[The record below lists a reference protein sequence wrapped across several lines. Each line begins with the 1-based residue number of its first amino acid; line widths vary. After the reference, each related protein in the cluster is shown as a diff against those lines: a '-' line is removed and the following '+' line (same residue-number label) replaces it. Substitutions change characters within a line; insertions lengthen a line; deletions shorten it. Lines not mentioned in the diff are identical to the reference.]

1 VIPLPVAIRY
11 AYNVGITGEVNFYI
25 TGVVNFYSA
34 GVVNFYSAGVVNF
47 YSAGVVTRG
56 RRIVFWNRSICTN
69 FSSFSLGKNGVL
81 FKTIL

>member
-34 GVVNFYSAGVVNF
+34 GVVNFYSAGVVKSDRKIGSGISRKF
-47 YSAGVVTRG
+47 LLA
-56 RRIVFWNRSICTN
+56 
-69 FSSFSLGKNGVL
+69 FSSFPASTFPSFPAKLYL
-81 FKTIL
+81 L